1 MLYWLNCQSKPRLR
15 MRTKDEELR
24 FWKFKE
30 LPRFWNWQTWPES
43 KARLPLLKL
52 STTSLCACSN
62 VQHRSTLLLLSS
74 EHPNL
79 KTRTSM
85 MFTVK
90 DNVSGHEIRAKTE
103 CLEKLKMCE
112 SNLHKSCQDSL
123 PMFIRKNS
131 FSSLII

>member
-1 MLYWLNCQSKPRLR
+1 MLYWLNCQSRPRLR
-15 MRTKDEELR
+15 MRTRDEELR

-30 LPRFWNWQTWPES
+30 CPGFGIGKHGQSPKPGCLCSSSQ
-43 KARLPLLKL
+43 PLVSVLVL
-52 STTSLCACSN
+52 MFNTEA
-62 VQHRSTLLLLSS
+62 HYYFPS

-85 MFTVK
+85 MYTVK

-123 PMFIRKNS
+123 PMFTRKNP